1 MEEVS
6 AEQLVLVDLEGNRL
20 DGELAVHREWPIHA
34 TIFDS
39 RQDVCGVVH
48 THPKFGIAL
57 AASGIQLRLLNQDG
71 FLFHDG
77 VPVFTDF
84 ARLIETLDD
93 GRRVAGAL
101 GSSRGLFLMNH
112 GVVVVGE
119 DVVSAAVGAL
129 MLERACEIQ
138 LLAPSGRSAL
148 EEEARVIAAN
158 RLASARRVF
167 EYHARRV
174 DTQ

>member
-1 MEEVS
+1 MS
-6 AEQLVLVDLEGNRL
+6 AEQLLLIDLAGNRL
-20 DGELAVHREWPIHA
+20 DGDMAVHREWPIHA

-57 AASGIQLRLLNQDG
+57 AASGMQLTLLNQDG

-77 VPVFTDF
+77 APIFTGF

-93 GRRVAGAL
+93 GRVVAGAL
-101 GSSRGLFLMNH
+101 GSSRGLFLLNH
-112 GVVVVGE
+112 GIVVVGE
-119 DVVSAAVGAL
+119 DVVSATVGAL

-138 LLAPSGRSAL
+138 LLAPNGRSAL
-148 EEEARVIAAN
+148 EGEAQVIASN
-158 RLASARRVF
+158 RLAGARLVF
-167 EYHARRV
+167 EYHARQLG
-174 DTQ
+174 T